1 MHFKIR
7 LLECEKNHIV
17 DKITAYHQIPK
28 QTFLEM
34 YFPKI
39 HTYEFVDEKESADIC
54 IIGIQHINNSLLRDN
69 EKNIL
74 FCVENLHAN
83 RKHYKHYNKFKDF
96 NNNKIDIFIYNHFT
110 KPTETTTYK
119 MYPQINFRMEYFD
132 KIKDNYKMPNIPFQ
146 DKKFALFT
154 SQNLLNENKRKVLID
169 LMQIGKV
176 DFIANYEYLKN
187 KTCYH
192 DIELIKLY
200 SQYKFI
206 ICFENSKT
214 PGYITEKIFN
224 VFLSKSIPIYDGA
237 PDIGDFIN
245 TRSYITYD
253 NNVTKKINILN
264 KNLDVYNQVVQNNKI
279 SKKYKKFDLKI
290 L

>member
-7 LLECEKNHIV
+7 LLEGEKYHIV

-28 QTFLEM
+28 QTFLDM
-34 YFPKI
+34 YFPKK
-39 HTYEFVDEKESADIC
+39 HTYEFVDEKEAADIC
-54 IIGIQHINNSLLRDN
+54 IVGIQHTDNSLLREN

-83 RKHYKHYNKFKDF
+83 RKHYKHFNKFQNVSND
-96 NNNKIDIFIYNHFT
+96 KIDVYLYNHFSNT
-110 KPTETTTYK
+110 VITEKYK
-119 MYPQINFRMEYFD
+119 IYPQIYFRIKYFNT
-132 KIKDNYKMPNIPFQ
+132 IKDNYVIPNIPFQ

-154 SQNLLNENKRKVLID
+154 SQNLLNENKRKILID
-169 LMQIGKV
+169 LMRIGKV
-176 DFIANYEYLKN
+176 DFIAHFDYLKN

-192 DIELIKLY
+192 DVELIKLY

-214 PGYITEKIFN
+214 QGYITEKIFN

-237 PDIGDFIN
+237 PDIGDFISS
-245 TRSYITYD
+245 RSYITYD

-264 KNLDVYNQVVQNNKI
+264 NNLDVYNQIVQNNKI
-279 SKKYKKFDLKI
+279 YSNYKKNDLNI
-290 L
+290 I